1 MSKEKEKQNG
11 QTMNQKI
18 MERLNK
24 YNKEK
29 DGRGTEK
36 SKGESKWCWLI
47 ECVMGRKRVHQEWD
61 CLCNYVSWNHIKFS
75 IMETL
80 IVISCSIAT
89 VLLIAIAVIEVE
101 KRSIN
106 K

>member
-1 MSKEKEKQNG
+1 MSAQVINKAGSIPARTTKYTEMSKEKEKQNG

-36 SKGESKWCWLI
+36 SKGESK
-47 ECVMGRKRVHQEWD
+47 
-61 CLCNYVSWNHIKFS
+61 
-75 IMETL
+75 
-80 IVISCSIAT
+80 
-89 VLLIAIAVIEVE
+89 
-101 KRSIN
+101 
-106 K
+106 